1 LILGHDLLRSSL
13 KKERLNNILQAVE
26 MLKAIEVEFKTKKF
40 IINQWVVLM
49 NRNYADEINKILRG
63 VPETVRAK
71 KYKEPAM
78 NLWLP
83 YLASTIT

>member
-1 LILGHDLLRSSL
+1 
-13 KKERLNNILQAVE
+13 

-63 VPETVRAK
+63 VPEMVKAK
-71 KYKEPAM
+71 KYKERDM